1 MGFLGKLAALPKL
14 SGAVAGRGG
23 GAWRRPARPCAG
35 VPLPLPAR
43 ATAAP
48 HPPPGGRAAS
58 SRALGKYEEVFR
70 SCLAEPEKV
79 WGEVAEQIQ
88 WYKPWVRTLER
99 GSLGSAS
106 WFVGGELNICYNA
119 VDRHVENGR
128 GDQIAIIYDSPVTNT
143 KEKITYKELLEQS
156 IAKPSGRTGLS
167 FLGCHI
173 AMPQQAGWENFT
185 VLVTGSHAHY
195 NPTYYVVSK
204 LADVMIRHGV
214 KKGDR
219 VVIYMPMIPQTVYCM
234 LACARIGAI
243 HSLIFGGF
251 ASKELSVRIDHAK
264 PKLIVTASFGVEPKR
279 KVEYISL
286 LEAALARVQSKPDKV
301 LIYQRPNLGHVPLT
315 KGRDLDW
322 EEELAK
328 AQCSKCVSVP
338 SDHPLYILYTSGTTG
353 LPKGVVRPT
362 GGYAVMLNW
371 TMSAVYGLKPGE
383 VWWAASDLGWVV
395 GHSYICYGPLLHG
408 NTTVLYEG
416 KPVGTPDAGAYF
428 RVLAEHEV
436 AAFFTSPTAI
446 RAIRQ
451 QDPEAA
457 LGKQYS
463 LKRFRMMFVAG
474 EHCDVDT
481 LEWSKRVF
489 KVPVLDHWWQTESGS
504 AITASCIGLGNS
516 TTPPPGQ
523 AGKPV
528 PGYNVMILDENK
540 KPVKAKTLGNI
551 VVKLP
556 LPPGAFS
563 GLWENQ
569 ETFQKLYFQKFPG
582 YYDTMDAGYMDED
595 GYLYVLSRADDVINV
610 AGHRISAGAIE
621 ECILF
626 HPAVA
631 DCAVV
636 GQEDP
641 LKGHVPFALC
651 VLKQGIKTQE
661 SKILQEIVERVR
673 TNIGPVAAFQKGM
686 FVTQLPKTRSGKIP
700 RSALS
705 ALVSGKPYKITP
717 TIEDASV
724 FKHIE
729 ELLKKN

>member
-1 MGFLGKLAALPKL
+1 MGLLGRLAGLPRL
-14 SGAVAGRGG
+14 LTGRSG
-23 GAWRRPARPCAG
+23 GAWRRRGRPCAG
-35 VPLPLPAR
+35 VPLPGPAS
-43 ATAAP
+43 AALR
-48 HPPPGGRAAS
+48 PPAGGRAAS

-70 SCLAEPEKV
+70 SSLAEPEKV
-79 WGEVAEQIQ
+79 WGAAAEKIQ

-128 GDQIAIIYDSPVTNT
+128 GDQVAIIYDSPVTNT
-143 KEKITYKELLEQS
+143 KEKITYKELLEQ
-156 IAKPSGRTGLS
+156 
-167 FLGCHI
+167 
-173 AMPQQAGWENFT
+173 
-185 VLVTGSHAHY
+185 
-195 NPTYYVVSK
+195 VSK
-204 LADVMIRHGV
+204 LADVMVRHGV

-251 ASKELSVRIDHAK
+251 ASKELSIRIDHAK

-286 LEAALARVQSKPDKV
+286 LEGALARVQSKPDKV
-301 LIYQRPNLGHVPLT
+301 LIYKRPNLGHVPFT
-315 KGRDLDW
+315 RGHDLDW

-328 AQCSKCVSVP
+328 AQYSKCVSVP
-338 SDHPLYILYTSGTTG
+338 SEHPLYILYTSGTTG

-362 GGYAVMLNW
+362 GGCAVMLNW
-371 TMSAVYGLKPGE
+371 TMSAVYGLTPGE

-436 AAFFTSPTAI
+436 TAAFTSPTAI

-463 LKRFRMMFVAG
+463 LKRFRTLFVAG

-481 LEWSKRVF
+481 LEWSKKVF

-540 KPVKAKTLGNI
+540 EPVKANTLGTI

-569 ETFQKLYFQKFPG
+569 ETFQKLYFQKFP
-582 YYDTMDAGYMDED
+582 
-595 GYLYVLSRADDVINV
+595 
-610 AGHRISAGAIE
+610 
-621 ECILF
+621 CILF

-636 GQEDP
+636 GQEDA

-651 VLKQGIKTQE
+651 VLRQGMKTE
-661 SKILQEIVERVR
+661 EGKILKEIVERVR
-673 TNIGPVAAFQKGM
+673 TNIGPVAAFQKGV
-686 FVTQLPKTRSGKIP
+686 FVKQLPKTRSGKIP

>member
-1 MGFLGKLAALPKL
+1 SWVGPF
-14 SGAVAGRGG
+14 
-23 GAWRRPARPCAG
+23 CAG
-35 VPLPLPAR
+35 
-43 ATAAP
+43 
-48 HPPPGGRAAS
+48 PPPGIRAAS
-58 SRALGKYEEVFR
+58 SRALGDYEEVFR

-79 WGEVAEQIQ
+79 WGKVAEQIQ

-99 GSLGSAS
+99 GSPGSAS

-143 KEKITYKELLEQS
+143 KEKITYKELLEQ
-156 IAKPSGRTGLS
+156 
-167 FLGCHI
+167 
-173 AMPQQAGWENFT
+173 
-185 VLVTGSHAHY
+185 
-195 NPTYYVVSK
+195 VSK
-204 LADVMIRHGV
+204 LADVMMKHGV

-286 LEAALARVQSKPDKV
+286 LEGALARVQSKPDKV
-301 LIYQRPNLGHVPLT
+301 LVYKRPNLGQVPLT

-328 AQCSKCVSVP
+328 AQHSKCVPIP

-428 RVLAEHEV
+428 RVLAEYEV
-436 AAFFTSPTAI
+436 AALFTSPSAI

-463 LKRFRMMFVAG
+463 LKRFRTLFVAG

-504 AITASCIGLGNS
+504 PITASCIGLGNS

-528 PGYNVMILDENK
+528 PGYNVMILDENN

-582 YYDTMDAGYMDED
+582 YYDSMDAGYMDED

-641 LKGHVPFALC
+641 LKGQVPFALC
-651 VLKQGIKTQE
+651 VLRQGILTE
-661 SKILQEIVERVR
+661 ENKILKEIVERVR
-673 TNIGPVAAFQKGM
+673 TNIGPVAAFQKGT
-686 FVTQLPKTRSGKIP
+686 FVSQLPKTRSGKIP

>member
-1 MGFLGKLAALPKL
+1 MGLLGRLAGLPRL
-14 SGAVAGRGG
+14 LTGRSG
-23 GAWRRPARPCAG
+23 GAWRRRGRPCAG
-35 VPLPLPAR
+35 VPLPGPAS
-43 ATAAP
+43 AALR
-48 HPPPGGRAAS
+48 PPAGGRAAS

-70 SCLAEPEKV
+70 SSLAEPEKV
-79 WGEVAEQIQ
+79 WGAAAEKIQ

-128 GDQIAIIYDSPVTNT
+128 GDQVAIIYDSPVTNT
-143 KEKITYKELLEQS
+143 KEKITYKELLEQ
-156 IAKPSGRTGLS
+156 
-167 FLGCHI
+167 
-173 AMPQQAGWENFT
+173 
-185 VLVTGSHAHY
+185 
-195 NPTYYVVSK
+195 
-204 LADVMIRHGV
+204 
-214 KKGDR
+214 
-219 VVIYMPMIPQTVYCM
+219 
-234 LACARIGAI
+234 
-243 HSLIFGGF
+243 
-251 ASKELSVRIDHAK
+251 

-286 LEAALARVQSKPDKV
+286 LEGALARVQSKPDKV
-301 LIYQRPNLGHVPLT
+301 LIYKRPNLGHVPFT
-315 KGRDLDW
+315 RGHDLDW

-328 AQCSKCVSVP
+328 AQYSKCVSVP
-338 SDHPLYILYTSGTTG
+338 SEHPLYILYTSGTTG

-362 GGYAVMLNW
+362 GGCAVMLNW
-371 TMSAVYGLKPGE
+371 TMSAVYGLTPGE

-436 AAFFTSPTAI
+436 TAAFTSPTAI

-463 LKRFRMMFVAG
+463 LKRFRTLFVAG

-481 LEWSKRVF
+481 LEWSKKVF

-540 KPVKAKTLGNI
+540 EPVKANTLGTI

-636 GQEDP
+636 GQEDA

-651 VLKQGIKTQE
+651 VLRQGMKTE
-661 SKILQEIVERVR
+661 EGKILKEIVERVR
-673 TNIGPVAAFQKGM
+673 TNIGPVAAFQKGV
-686 FVTQLPKTRSGKIP
+686 FVKQLPKTRSGKIP

>member
-1 MGFLGKLAALPKL
+1 MGFLGRLPVLTKVLWAA
-14 SGAVAGRGG
+14 AGRGG
-23 GAWRRPARPCAG
+23 GAWRRSGRSCRG
-35 VPLPLPAR
+35 GPLPSW
-43 ATAAP
+43 AAAALSP
-48 HPPPGGRAAS
+48 LPGGRSSS
-58 SRALGKYEEVFR
+58 SRALGEYEEVFR
-70 SCLAEPEKV
+70 SSLAEPEKV
-79 WGEVAEQIQ
+79 WGAAAEQIH
-88 WYKPWVRTLER
+88 WYKPWDRALER
-99 GSLGSAS
+99 SRPGGAS

-119 VDRHVENGR
+119 VDRHVENGQ
-128 GDQIAIIYDSPVTNT
+128 GDQIAIIHDSPVTNN
-143 KEKITYKELLEQS
+143 KEKITYKELLEQ
-156 IAKPSGRTGLS
+156 
-167 FLGCHI
+167 
-173 AMPQQAGWENFT
+173 
-185 VLVTGSHAHY
+185 
-195 NPTYYVVSK
+195 VSK

-251 ASKELSVRIDHAK
+251 ASKELAVRIDHAK

-279 KVEYISL
+279 KVEYVSL
-286 LEAALARVQSKPDKV
+286 LEGALAR
-301 LIYQRPNLGHVPLT
+301 GHVRHT
-315 KGRDLDW
+315 TGRDLDW

-328 AQCSKCVSVP
+328 AQCCKCVSLP

-371 TMSAVYGLKPGE
+371 TMSAIYGLKPGE

-463 LKRFRMMFVAG
+463 LKRLRMLFVAG

-481 LEWSKRVF
+481 LEWSKKVF
-489 KVPVLDHWWQTESGS
+489 RVPVLDHWWQTESGS

-528 PGYNVMILDENK
+528 PGYNVMILDKNK
-540 KPVKAKTLGNI
+540 KPVKAKILGNI

-569 ETFQKLYFQKFPG
+569 ETFQRLYFKKYPG

-626 HPAVA
+626 HRAVA

-651 VLKQGIKTQE
+651 VLREVLLYILGIKTE
-661 SKILQEIVERVR
+661 EEKILEEIVERVR
-673 TNIGPVAAFQKGM
+673 TNIGPVAAFQKGV
-686 FVTQLPKTRSGKIP
+686 FVKQLPKTRSGKIP

-729 ELLKKN
+729 EVLKKK

>member
-1 MGFLGKLAALPKL
+1 MGFLPKL

-23 GAWRRPARPCAG
+23 GAWRCWSRPCAA
-35 VPLPLPAR
+35 VLLPAR
-43 ATAAP
+43 R
-48 HPPPGGRAAS
+48 GRAAS
-58 SRALGKYEEVFR
+58 SWALGKYGEVFR

-99 GSLGSAS
+99 SSLGSGS

-143 KEKITYKELLEQS
+143 KDKITYKELLE
-156 IAKPSGRTGLS
+156 
-167 FLGCHI
+167 
-173 AMPQQAGWENFT
+173 
-185 VLVTGSHAHY
+185 
-195 NPTYYVVSK
+195 
-204 LADVMIRHGV
+204 
-214 KKGDR
+214 
-219 VVIYMPMIPQTVYCM
+219 
-234 LACARIGAI
+234 
-243 HSLIFGGF
+243 
-251 ASKELSVRIDHAK
+251 K

-279 KVEYISL
+279 KVEYLSL
-286 LEAALARVQSKPDKV
+286 LEAALARVQSKPHKV

-457 LGKQYS
+457 LGKQYL

-474 EHCDVDT
+474 EHCDVNT

-528 PGYNVMILDENK
+528 PGYNVMILDENM

-569 ETFQKLYFQKFPG
+569 EVFQKLYFQKFPG

-641 LKGHVPFALC
+641 VKGHVPFALC
-651 VLKQGIKTQE
+651 VLKQGVKTQE
-661 SKILQEIVERVR
+661 SKVLKEIVERVR

-705 ALVSGKPYKITP
+705 ALISGKPYKITP

-724 FKHIE
+724 FEHIE
-729 ELLKKN
+729 GLLKKN

>member
-1 MGFLGKLAALPKL
+1 MGFLAKLPALPKL
-14 SGAVAGRGG
+14 VGAAAGRGGG
-23 GAWRRPARPCAG
+23 GAWRRPGRPCAG
-35 VPLPLPAR
+35 GSLPGWAAAAARRPL
-43 ATAAP
+43 
-48 HPPPGGRAAS
+48 PGGRAAS
-58 SRALGKYEEVFR
+58 SRALGEYEEVFR
-70 SCLAEPEKV
+70 SSVAKPEKV
-79 WGEVAEQIQ
+79 WGAAAEQIQ
-88 WYKPWVRTLER
+88 WYKPWDRALER
-99 GSLGSAS
+99 GRPESAS

-128 GDQIAIIYDSPVTNT
+128 GDQIAIIYDSPVTNA
-143 KEKITYKELLEQS
+143 KEKITYKELLEQ
-156 IAKPSGRTGLS
+156 
-167 FLGCHI
+167 
-173 AMPQQAGWENFT
+173 
-185 VLVTGSHAHY
+185 
-195 NPTYYVVSK
+195 VSK
-204 LADVMIRHGV
+204 LADVMVRHGV

-219 VVIYMPMIPQTVYCM
+219 VVIYMPMIPQTMYCM

-264 PKLIVTASFGVEPKR
+264 PKLIATASFGVEPKR

-286 LEAALARVQSKPDKV
+286 LEGALARVQSKPDKV
-301 LIYQRPNLGHVPLT
+301 LIYKRPNLGHVPLVP
-315 KGRDLDW
+315 GRDLDW

-328 AQCSKCVSVP
+328 AQCYKCVPVS

-451 QDPEAA
+451 QDPEAV

-463 LKRFRMMFVAG
+463 LKRFRMLFVAG
-474 EHCDVDT
+474 ERCDVDT
-481 LEWSKRVF
+481 LQWAKKVF

-540 KPVKAKTLGNI
+540 EPVKAKTLGNI

-595 GYLYVLSRADDVINV
+595 GYLYVMSRADDVINV

-621 ECILF
+621 ECVLF
-626 HPAVA
+626 HHAVA

-641 LKGHVPFALC
+641 LKGHVPFVLC
-651 VLKQGIKTQE
+651 VLREGIKME
-661 SKILQEIVERVR
+661 EEKILEEIVEQVR
-673 TNIGPVAAFQKGM
+673 TNIGPVAAFQNGV
-686 FVTQLPKTRSGKIP
+686 FVKQLPKTRSGKIP

-729 ELLKKN
+729 EVLKKN

>member
-1 MGFLGKLAALPKL
+1 MGFRGRLAALPKL
-14 SGAVAGRGG
+14 VGAAAGRCGG
-23 GAWRRPARPCAG
+23 GAWRWPGRPWTGSSLTGWAAAAR
-35 VPLPLPAR
+35 
-43 ATAAP
+43 
-48 HPPPGGRAAS
+48 HPPAGRRAS
-58 SRALGKYEEVFR
+58 STGAPGEYEELFR
-70 SCLAEPEKV
+70 SSVAEPEKV
-79 WGEVAEQIQ
+79 WGAAAEQIQ
-88 WYKPWVRTLER
+88 WYKPWVRALER
-99 GSLGSAS
+99 GPPGSAS
-106 WFVGGELNICYNA
+106 WFVGGELNMCHNA

-143 KEKITYKELLEQS
+143 KEKITYKELLEQ
-156 IAKPSGRTGLS
+156 
-167 FLGCHI
+167 
-173 AMPQQAGWENFT
+173 
-185 VLVTGSHAHY
+185 
-195 NPTYYVVSK
+195 
-204 LADVMIRHGV
+204 
-214 KKGDR
+214 
-219 VVIYMPMIPQTVYCM
+219 
-234 LACARIGAI
+234 
-243 HSLIFGGF
+243 
-251 ASKELSVRIDHAK
+251 

-286 LEAALARVQSKPDKV
+286 LEGALAMVQNKPDKV
-301 LIYQRPNLGHVPLT
+301 LIYQRPNLGNVPLAP
-315 KGRDLDW
+315 GRDLDW
-322 EEELAK
+322 EEELQK
-328 AQCSKCVSVP
+328 AQYQKCVSVP

-436 AAFFTSPTAI
+436 SALFTSPTAI

-463 LKRFRMMFVAG
+463 LKRFRTLFVAG

-481 LEWSKRVF
+481 LEWSKKVF

-540 KPVKAKTLGNI
+540 KPVKAKALGNI

-569 ETFQKLYFQKFPG
+569 ETFHKLYFQKFPG

-621 ECILF
+621 ECVLF
-626 HPAVA
+626 HHAVA

-636 GQEDP
+636 GLEDP

-651 VLKQGIKTQE
+651 VLREGIKTE
-661 SKILQEIVERVR
+661 EEKILEEIVKQVR
-673 TNIGPVAAFQKGM
+673 TNIGPVAAFQKGV
-686 FVTQLPKTRSGKIP
+686 FVKQLPKTRSGKIP

-729 ELLKKN
+729 EVLKKS

>member
-1 MGFLGKLAALPKL
+1 MGFLGRLAALTKL
-14 SGAVAGRGG
+14 TGAAAAGRGGG
-23 GAWRRPARPCAG
+23 GAWRRPGLPSLG
-35 VPLPLPAR
+35 SPLPAW
-43 ATAAP
+43 AAAARR
-48 HPPPGGRAAS
+48 PPGRAAS
-58 SRALGKYEEVFR
+58 SRALGEYEEVFR
-70 SCLAEPEKV
+70 TSVVEPEKV
-79 WGEVAEQIQ
+79 WGAAAQQIQ
-88 WYKPWVRTLER
+88 WYKPWARTLER
-99 GSLGSAS
+99 GGLGSTA

-128 GDQIAIIYDSPVTNT
+128 GDQIAIVYDSPVTNT
-143 KEKITYKELLEQS
+143 KEKITYKELLEQ
-156 IAKPSGRTGLS
+156 
-167 FLGCHI
+167 
-173 AMPQQAGWENFT
+173 
-185 VLVTGSHAHY
+185 
-195 NPTYYVVSK
+195 VSK
-204 LADVMIRHGV
+204 LADVMVRHGV

-279 KVEYISL
+279 KVEYLSL
-286 LEAALARVQSKPDKV
+286 LERALATVQSKPDKV
-301 LIYQRPNLGHVPLT
+301 LIYKRPNLGDVLLIP
-315 KGRDLDW
+315 GRDLDW

-328 AQCSKCVSVP
+328 AQCYKCISVP

-371 TMSAVYGLKPGE
+371 TMSAIYGLKPGE

-463 LKRFRMMFVAG
+463 LKRFRMLFVAG

-481 LEWSKRVF
+481 LEWSKKIF

-540 KPVKAKTLGNI
+540 EPVKAKTLGNI

-582 YYDTMDAGYMDED
+582 YYDTMDAGYMDEN

-626 HPAVA
+626 HHAVA

-636 GQEDP
+636 GQEDS

-651 VLKQGIKTQE
+651 VLREGIKTE
-661 SKILQEIVERVR
+661 EEKILEEIVGRVR
-673 TNIGPVAAFQKGM
+673 TNIGPVAAFQKGV
-686 FVTQLPKTRSGKIP
+686 FVKQLPKTRSGKIP

-717 TIEDASV
+717 TIEDPSV

-729 ELLKKN
+729 EVLKKN